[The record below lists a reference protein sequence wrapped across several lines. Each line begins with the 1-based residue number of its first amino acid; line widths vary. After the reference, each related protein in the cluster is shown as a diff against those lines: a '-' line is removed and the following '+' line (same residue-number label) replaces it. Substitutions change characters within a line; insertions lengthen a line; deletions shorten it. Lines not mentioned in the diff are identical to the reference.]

1 MSQSTKLFLMFFFLF
16 VIFATLNGNLKN
28 YLAIVFK

>member
-1 MSQSTKLFLMFFFLF
+1 MSQSTKLFLMLFLLF
-16 VIFATLNGNLKN
+16 VIYTTLNGNLKN

>member
-1 MSQSTKLFLMFFFLF
+1 MSQSTKLFVLLFLLF
-16 VIFATLNGNLKN
+16 VIFTTLNGNLKH